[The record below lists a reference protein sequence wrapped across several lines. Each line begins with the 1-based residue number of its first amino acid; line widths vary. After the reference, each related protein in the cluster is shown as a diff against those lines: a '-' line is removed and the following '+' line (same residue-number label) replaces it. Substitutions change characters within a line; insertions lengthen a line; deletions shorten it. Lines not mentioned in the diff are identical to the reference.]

1 MDSNEGTGS
10 YTAASSGVS
19 PLQLRIVAREPSAC
33 ERRLILKDHPGT
45 AAIEEGSLPDG
56 GRRLILSGTWRNNT
70 LAGVLPSIGRL
81 GSDGGAAV
89 EIDLSG
95 IDGMDTAGAWL
106 VRRIV
111 TGREAG
117 GSKVSL
123 TGGTA
128 AMQELIRALPATV
141 EAPHH
146 DEKKEALFIRTFGPV
161 GVMMAHLWQDTVSMM
176 YVLGSAVRGAQMKLG
191 RGAGVSPASVVN
203 QLDHMGVRA
212 VPIIVLMSFLIGAI
226 IAQQGAFQL
235 RYFGAEIFVVDL
247 VGILQLREI
256 GVLLT
261 AIMIA
266 GRSGSAIT
274 AEIGS
279 MKMREEIDAL
289 KVIGLNPVGV
299 LVFPRLV
306 ALVVALPLLTV
317 VANFA
322 ALYGAALVAWGY
334 SGITF
339 DVFTTRL
346 NEAIDYSTLASGMI
360 KAPFMALIIGIVS
373 AVEGMKVGGSAE
385 SLGRH
390 VTTSVVKSIFVVI
403 LVDGL
408 FAMFYAAIDF

>member
-1 MDSNEGTGS
+1 MKPVQEAKAFIEIVSSPDAGQSRIQL
-10 YTAASSGVS
+10 SGVW
-19 PLQLRIVAREPSAC
+19 IN
-33 ERRLILKDHPGT
+33 T
-45 AAIEEGSLPDG
+45 T
-56 GRRLILSGTWRNNT
+56 LSGVL
-70 LAGVLPSIGRL
+70 LALDKVDGADGR
-81 GSDGGAAV
+81 GAV
-89 EIDLSG
+89 EFDLADVSE
-95 IDGMDTAGAWL
+95 MDMAGAWL
-106 VRRIV
+106 VRRMMTARQSDGRTV
-111 TGREAG
+111 TIAG
-117 GSKVSL
+117 AS
-123 TGGTA
+123 TA
-128 AMQELIRALPATV
+128 ISELIGALPDRV
-141 EAPHH
+141 SGPSQGEPKPPIFQRIFAP
-146 DEKKEALFIRTFGPV
+146 I
-161 GVMMAHLWQDTVSMM
+161 GVAAIELWNDAVAMMF
-176 YVLGSAVRGAQMKLG
+176 VLGSAVRGGQMKHG

-212 VPIIVLMSFLIGAI
+212 VPIILLMSFLIGAI

-274 AEIGS
+274 AEIGA

-289 KVIGLNPVGV
+289 KVIGLNPIGV

-306 ALVVALPLLTV
+306 ALTIALPLLTI

-322 ALYGAALVAWGY
+322 ALYGAAVVTWAY

-339 DVFTTRL
+339 EVFATRL
-346 NEAIDYSTLASGMI
+346 HAAVDYSTLASGMI

-385 SLGRH
+385 SLGQH
-390 VTTSVVKSIFVVI
+390 VTASVVKSIFVVI